1 MFWVLPQ
8 FSVKYEDN
16 ILAKEEQ
23 VQQSITDNVIETLRY
38 YGMEMNKGETQLIRI
53 SRQPY

>member
-1 MFWVLPQ
+1 
-8 FSVKYEDN
+8 VKYEDN